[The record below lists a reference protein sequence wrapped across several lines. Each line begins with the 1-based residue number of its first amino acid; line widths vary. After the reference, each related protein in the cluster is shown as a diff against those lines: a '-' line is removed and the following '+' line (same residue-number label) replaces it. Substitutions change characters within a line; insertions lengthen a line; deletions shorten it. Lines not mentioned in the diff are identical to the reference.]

1 MLPACR
7 MAGDEFAIPTFEL
20 TPRDVAGFTDALQ
33 EVQGLLHACFPRSEP
48 RAHCFDSLVG
58 QWSALA
64 RKSIEPMALRVPGG
78 SGRGLQRFLSAV
90 PWDEEHRRWLSH
102 PLVAAE
108 LGAPD
113 GVLLVDETGFVKK
126 GTDSGGVGRQ
136 YCGTRGQVAHGQGGG
151 GGLCLTQRL
160 CARGEARVPARG
172 LVDRRVGR
180 PTDQVA
186 GPSRAALAEQTAVS
200 GRHVP
205 GDRARGAAPVHIPR
219 GRWPLGQ

>member
-136 YCGTRGQVAHGQGGG
+136 YCGTRGQVAHGQVGGG
-151 GGLCLTQRL
+151 RAMPHAKAMRSWRSACACQR
-160 CARGEARVPARG
+160 
-172 LVDRRVGR
+172 
-180 PTDQVA
+180 
-186 GPSRAALAEQTAVS
+186 
-200 GRHVP
+200 P
-205 GDRARGAAPVHIPR
+205 G
-219 GRWPLGQ
+219 